1 MARRVAIVG
10 GGAVGSAIAL
20 FLARHPRFD
29 GTVAVIE
36 RDPTYSRAS
45 SALSATA
52 IRQQFSTPVN
62 IELSKFGLDFLRNMG
77 TILAVDGD
85 RPDPGLK
92 EPGYLFLASD
102 AGIGTLE
109 VLHSIQRDH
118 GVDVALLDRGEL
130 AARFP
135 WMSLS
140 GVAAGSLGLSGEGW
154 FDGYLLLQGLRRK
167 ALSLGVTYIPEEAT
181 GFLRSGG
188 RVDAVVLAGGSQ
200 IPCDVAVN
208 AAGPWARS
216 VAAMAGIDLP
226 VRARRRMVFVFACRT
241 ELPHCP
247 LVVDLS
253 GVYFRPESGQF
264 ICGTSPKEHEEDPDD
279 LPLDVIDYRLFED
292 VIWPALARRVPAFD
306 AVKLTR
312 AWSGYYELNTV
323 DHNGIVGPHPSVSNL
338 FFANGFSGHGLQH
351 APGVGRGIAE
361 LIVDGGY
368 RTLDLSP
375 LSFDRI
381 LARKP
386 LIEINVI

>member
-10 GGAVGSAIAL
+10 GGAIGSAIAL

-29 GTVAVIE
+29 GTVTVIE

-62 IELSKFGLDFLRNMG
+62 IELSRFGLDFLRNMG
-77 TILAVDGD
+77 TMLAVGD
-85 RPDPGLK
+85 DHPDPGLR
-92 EPGYLFLASD
+92 EPGYLFLASRP
-102 AGIGTLE
+102 GIENLE
-109 VLHSIQRDH
+109 ALHRIQRQH
-118 GVDVALLDRGEL
+118 GVDVALLDRSQL

-135 WMSLS
+135 WMSLE

-154 FDGYLLLQGLRRK
+154 FDGYLLLQALRRK
-167 ALSLGVTYIPEEAT
+167 ALSLGVTYIAEEAT

-188 RVDAVVLAGGSQ
+188 RIDAVGLSDGSR
-200 IPCDVAVN
+200 IPCDAAVN
-208 AAGPWARS
+208 AGGPWARS
-216 VAAMAGIDLP
+216 IAAMAGIDLP
-226 VRARRRMVFVFACRT
+226 VHARRRSAFVFACRT
-241 ELPHCP
+241 ELPDCP
-247 LVVDLS
+247 LVIDLS
-253 GVYFRPESGQF
+253 GVYFRPETGQF

-279 LPLDVIDYRLFED
+279 LPLDIVDYRVFDE
-292 VIWPALARRVPAFD
+292 VIWPALARRVPVFD
-306 AVKLTR
+306 TVKLAR

-361 LIVDGGY
+361 LIVDGEY

-381 LARKP
+381 LDQKP